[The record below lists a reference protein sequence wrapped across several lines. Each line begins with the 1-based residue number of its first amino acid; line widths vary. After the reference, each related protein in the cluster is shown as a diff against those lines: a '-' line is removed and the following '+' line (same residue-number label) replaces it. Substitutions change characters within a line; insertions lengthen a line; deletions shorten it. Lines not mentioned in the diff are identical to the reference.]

1 MSARDRSSVTWT
13 ARLPR
18 LGARS
23 AAVVLLAASAF
34 ADGGG
39 ASPVSLQVGSS
50 SAGGASGQVPGGRLR
65 PPAEDGAPAPP
76 PSRPGPAAEE
86 RLPKL
91 DTAEA
96 ELARAGA
103 WKRRARTLRG
113 GERLRALAS
122 AVEAYRA
129 ASRHWN
135 DRPLVA
141 AESAFRAGEVLRALE
156 RDAEARAEFE
166 TSRTVGRDTSF
177 AARAG
182 LELGHLARR
191 AGDVEGARDAY
202 LRVARDER
210 CERRY
215 RDDAA
220 LWASR
225 MEHELG
231 RSDVARLGFESL
243 ARTAES
249 VLDRIEAYDEWC
261 ASFVDVGDLEAA
273 AGVLALCREASN
285 DLALEET
292 PLGERVRNALT
303 RMHSIRRLEQA
314 VRARQ
319 KGVTVTK
326 K

>member
-1 MSARDRSSVTWT
+1 MHPER
-13 ARLPR
+13 
-18 LGARS
+18 
-23 AAVVLLAASAF
+23 AA
-34 ADGGG
+34 D
-39 ASPVSLQVGSS
+39 
-50 SAGGASGQVPGGRLR
+50 
-65 PPAEDGAPAPP
+65 
-76 PSRPGPAAEE
+76 E
-86 RLPKL
+86 RYPKL
-91 DTAEA
+91 DTADA

-113 GERLRALAS
+113 GERLRALGG

-129 ASRHWN
+129 AIRHWS
-135 DRPLVA
+135 DQPLVA

-156 RDAEARAEFE
+156 RDSEARAEFE
-166 TSRTVGRDTSF
+166 TARRVGRDTSF

-191 AGDVEGARDAY
+191 AGDVEGARDTY
-202 LRVARDER
+202 LSVARDER

-215 RDDAA
+215 RDDAE
-220 LWASR
+220 LWAAR

-243 ARTAES
+243 ARSAES

-292 PLGERVRNALT
+292 PLGERVRSALT

-319 KGVTVTK
+319 RGVTVTK